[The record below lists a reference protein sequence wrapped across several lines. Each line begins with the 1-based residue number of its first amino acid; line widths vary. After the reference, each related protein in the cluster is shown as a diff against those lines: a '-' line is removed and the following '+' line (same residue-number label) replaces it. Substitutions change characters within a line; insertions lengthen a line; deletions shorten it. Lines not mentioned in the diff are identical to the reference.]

1 MERAAPTRHIPP
13 VVPPRRRQIDVSDV
27 PRPPAVLMSDYAH
40 NLSIGDL
47 FMFQSLLAIPVIL
60 AFAAPARDSLK
71 PAEKKLYDT
80 AKAAAAGD
88 AAKLTTLALW
98 CESHGMDAER
108 AELLA
113 EAVEADPDHPLARGL
128 QRQVAHGERW
138 ETPEEAAA
146 RVKADGALTAKLAE
160 YNARRAKIDQVVEY
174 ESNLVNSLKGRGM
187 AARANYRRAQIDR
200 KLAPAHIKLG
210 LWCEQNGLKAEA
222 LANFTAAV
230 HIDPHNDATW
240 RHLGYIRHNGQ
251 WMSHEQIAA
260 AEREAAEQKH
270 ADRHWEPLLSKWAG
284 HLKDPARRD
293 EAEKLFSQVHDPRAV
308 PSIVRLF
315 AEKSPAGEAF
325 AIRLLGQIDAPAATR
340 ELGVLSIFG
349 DSAEIRRDA
358 ALALKGREPRDYAD
372 IVVNL
377 VHTPWT
383 YQAQPPAGV
392 GTQGF
397 LVIDS
402 PRFHLVR
409 SYEAPAPFRLASNF
423 RGYFGYGPDGLPSLL
438 SGNDIDRIEGRRTD
452 TVSPSQAVQLLRAG
466 EEKAMEL
473 MAAANLKSALAQQRF
488 MADVNDIETSNARA
502 VELNRRVSEA
512 LTTSLDAPGDL
523 RDDDEDGWRSWY
535 YEKIGYRYTPPA
547 KVTLAM
553 NATPTVY
560 PPTIVSCFAA
570 GTPVATIT
578 GPRPIETLRV
588 GDQVLSQDVN
598 TGGLSYQPILVVHHN
613 PPDKT
618 LRVRLANG
626 DSAVASLFHR
636 FWIADHGWKMARD
649 LSAGDVVRTLG
660 GPSPI
665 TALEPAPVQPVFN
678 LDVASSRTYFVGAS
692 SMLVHDNTLPP
703 PHDTAAP
710 FDRVPT
716 FEVTAR

>member
-1 MERAAPTRHIPP
+1 
-13 VVPPRRRQIDVSDV
+13 
-27 PRPPAVLMSDYAH
+27 MSDYAH

-47 FMFQSLLAIPVIL
+47 FMFRSLLAIPAIL
-60 AFAAPARDSLK
+60 AFAAPAQGPLK

-80 AKAAAAGD
+80 ARAAAAGD

-113 EAVEADPDHPLARGL
+113 EAVKADPDHPLARGL
-128 QRQVAHGERW
+128 QRQVEHDGRW

-160 YNARRAKIDQVVEY
+160 YNARRAKIDRVVDY
-174 ESNLVNSLKGRGM
+174 ESNLVNFLKGRGM
-187 AARANYRRAQIDR
+187 AARANYRRARIDR

-240 RHLGYIRHNGQ
+240 RHLGYIWHDGR

-284 HLKDPARRD
+284 HLKDPKRRD
-293 EAEKLFSQVHDPRAV
+293 EAEKFFSQVRDPRAV
-308 PSIVRLF
+308 PSIIRLF
-315 AEKSPAGEAF
+315 ADKSPAGEAF
-325 AIRLLGQIDAPAATR
+325 AIRLLGQIDAPAATKG
-340 ELGVLSIFG
+340 LGALSIFG
-349 DSAEIRRDA
+349 DSAEIRHDA

-383 YQAQPPAGV
+383 YQAQPPAGA

-397 LVIDS
+397 LAVDS

-409 SYEAPAPFRLASNF
+409 SYAAPSAFRLASSF

-438 SGNDIDRIEGRRTD
+438 SGNDINMIKWRMGKWRHSD
-452 TVSPSQAVQLLRAG
+452 TLSPSQEALLLRAG
-466 EEKAMEL
+466 EEKAAEL
-473 MAAANLKSALAQQRF
+473 MAAANLKSVLAQRRF
-488 MADVNDIETSNARA
+488 MADVNDIEASNARA

-512 LTTSLDAPGDL
+512 LTTSLDAPEDL

-553 NATPTVY
+553 NATPTVD
-560 PPTIVSCFAA
+560 PPSIVSCFAA

-588 GDQVLSQDVN
+588 GDRVLSQDVD

-636 FWIADHGWKMARD
+636 FWVADCGWKMARD

-665 TALEPAPVQPVFN
+665 AALEPAEVQPVFN

-703 PHDTAAP
+703 AHAAAP

-716 FEVTAR
+716 FEVAGK